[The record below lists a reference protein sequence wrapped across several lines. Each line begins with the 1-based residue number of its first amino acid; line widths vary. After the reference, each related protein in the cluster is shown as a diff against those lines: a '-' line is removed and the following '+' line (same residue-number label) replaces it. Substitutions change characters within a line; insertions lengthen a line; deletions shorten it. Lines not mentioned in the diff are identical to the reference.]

1 MVLRK
6 FIISTLVC
14 TLVYKICPY
23 ELISYHVPF
32 NNLIPF
38 TIVFVLF
45 FEYTKL
51 IALDSPYN
59 NMCF

>member
-1 MVLRK
+1 MSLSHIM
-6 FIISTLVC
+6 FPL
-14 TLVYKICPY
+14 
-23 ELISYHVPF
+23 

-38 TIVFVLF
+38 TIVFLLF

>member
-1 MVLRK
+1 MSLSH
-6 FIISTLVC
+6 IIFPL
-14 TLVYKICPY
+14 
-23 ELISYHVPF
+23 

-38 TIVFVLF
+38 TIIFLLF

-51 IALDSPYN
+51 TALDSPYN